1 MKAATVSQI
10 KKELKFKS
18 TEELM
23 ELCLRLSKFK
33 KENKELLTYMLFE
46 SADEEAFIASV
57 KAEIDADLENIN
69 TKNFYYIKKS
79 LRKILKNVKKYIR
92 YSPKKETEIEL
103 LIYFCEQLKDFKP
116 SIKRNAT
123 MMNLYNRQVAS
134 IKKTLSG
141 LHEDLQFDY
150 EQEIE
155 ALEDF

>member
-18 TEELM
+18 TDELM

-46 SADEEAFIASV
+46 SADEEVFIESV
-57 KAEIDADLENIN
+57 KAEMDADLENIN

-155 ALEDF
+155 ELEDF

>member
-18 TEELM
+18 SEELM

>member
-18 TEELM
+18 SEELM

-46 SADEEAFIASV
+46 SADEEAFIASI

>member
-1 MKAATVSQI
+1 LKAATVSQI

-18 TEELM
+18 SDELM

-46 SADEEAFIASV
+46 SADEEAFIESV

-155 ALEDF
+155 ELEDF

>member
-1 MKAATVSQI
+1 LKAATVSQI

-155 ALEDF
+155 ELEDF

>member
-1 MKAATVSQI
+1 LKAATVSQI

-18 TEELM
+18 SEELM

>member
-155 ALEDF
+155 ELEDF